1 MHPTARMYLELK
13 GAKTAMHLLSIPF
26 YHFLFFLYLKKISAA
41 HFFLYVVGVQHDFET
56 KYVAP

>member
-1 MHPTARMYLELK
+1 LIVYS
-13 GAKTAMHLLSIPF
+13 LLS
-26 YHFLFFLYLKKISAA
+26 FFKFFVLEKVSAA